1 MTDAAEPTATPADDA
16 GAVSDDTIAPLP
28 DDAAERAALL
38 ETLVPEVVTA
48 DGSNAEQ
55 PTLFSAVPEA
65 AEDDSADA
73 ATVPAVEDSEVTAPD
88 EGEDAATDEPVLGDD
103 ESGDELTPEPG
114 VDPAVSAIA
123 QDLAAEPVHAA
134 PEGDAAVA
142 ATAAGI
148 EAAQIAAPATGSAPW
163 WPFIGYAALWLVL
176 AGAAGYALVTRVPDG
191 TPVFDSEVYTL
202 TVLGG
207 IALTIAGPILIL
219 AVWLAEWFRR
229 GDEMRR
235 GLFLSALLKG
245 SVVTLFGVVVW
256 WATLIIVDTIR
267 LGRPL

>member
-1 MTDAAEPTATPADDA
+1 MNDAAEPTVTPADDA

-38 ETLVPEVVTA
+38 ETLVPEVGTA
-48 DGSNAEQ
+48 DGSADEQ
-55 PTLFSAVPEA
+55 PTLFSAVPEV
-65 AEDDSADA
+65 AEDDPAETEVAPAVGDPEVA
-73 ATVPAVEDSEVTAPD
+73 VPA

-103 ESGDELTPEPG
+103 ESGDEPTPEPG

-123 QDLAAEPVHAA
+123 QDLAAEPTPAV
-134 PEGDAAVA
+134 PDTDATAVA
-142 ATAAGI
+142 PPAGI
-148 EAAQIAAPATGSAPW
+148 EAAQINAPVAGSAPW
-163 WPFIGYAALWLVL
+163 WPFLGYAGLWLVL
-176 AGAAGYALVTRVPDG
+176 AGVAGYALVTRVPDG
-191 TPVFDSEVYTL
+191 TPVFDSEVYTF